1 MNENTIAFIGAGNMA
16 RAVIAAL
23 VKQGYPTAN
32 IIATNPTTPK
42 LAALAADFGIEV
54 TTDNIK
60 AVKLADVIVLCVKP
74 QIMAE
79 VCQAL
84 LAGAPEIHEKL
95 FVTVAAGLPVAHY
108 QRWLGNEVRL
118 VRAMPNTPAQVGL
131 GVTGL
136 FPHRLS
142 NYEKSFV
149 DQLFTGCGLTCWLQ
163 QESQINDIIAV
174 TGSAPAYFFYFM
186 QAIEQTAQQL
196 GFAPAEA
203 RAMVAQTAL
212 GAATLASQSEL
223 SFAELREQVTSKGG
237 TTHQAIETFREGQL
251 EALVEKAMKA
261 AIARAEEMAKTL

>member
-1 MNENTIAFIGAGNMA
+1 MNENTVAFIGAGNMA

-23 VKQGYPTAN
+23 IQQGYPKEN

-42 LAALAADFGIEV
+42 LEALAAEFGIET

-60 AVKLADVIVLCVKP
+60 AAKLADVIVLCVKP
-74 QIMAE
+74 QLME
-79 VCQAL
+79 GVCTAL
-84 LAGAPEIHEKL
+84 MAGAPEIFEKL

-108 QRWLGNEVRL
+108 QRWLGAEVRL
-118 VRAMPNTPAQVGL
+118 VRAMPNTPAQLGL

-149 DQLFTGCGLTCWLQ
+149 DKLFRGCGLTSWLED
-163 QESQINDIIAV
+163 ESQINAIVAV

-186 QAIEQTAQQL
+186 QSMEQVAEEL
-196 GFAPAEA
+196 GFSAEEA

-212 GAATLASQSEL
+212 GAATLAAQSPLSFSEL
-223 SFAELREQVTSKGG
+223 RSQVTSKGG
-237 TTHQAIETFREGQL
+237 TTHEAIETFKNGGL
-251 EALVEKAMKA
+251 EPLVQKAMKA

>member
-16 RAVIAAL
+16 RSVIAAL
-23 VKQGYPTAN
+23 VKQGYPKEN

-42 LAALAADFGIEV
+42 LDALAADFGIEV
-54 TTDNIK
+54 STDNIK

-74 QIMAE
+74 QMMAQ
-79 VCQAL
+79 VCTEL
-84 LAGAPEIHEKL
+84 LAGAPEIFEKL

-108 QRWLGNEVRL
+108 QRWLGEEVRL

-149 DQLFTGCGLTCWLQ
+149 DQLFSGCGITSWLEK
-163 QESQINDIIAV
+163 ESQINDIIAV

-186 QAIEQTAQQL
+186 QAIQQGAEEL
-196 GFAPAEA
+196 GFAAEEA
-203 RAMVAQTAL
+203 RAMVVQTAL
-212 GAATLASQSEL
+212 GAATLALQSPL
-223 SFAELREQVTSKGG
+223 SFAELRAQVTSKGG
-237 TTHQAIETFREGQL
+237 TTHEAIERFKQGDL
-251 EALVEKAMKA
+251 EALVQNAMKA
-261 AIARAEEMAKTL
+261 AITRAEEMAKTL